1 LYLFVYKMN
10 MTSQPTEICIMP
22 TESRKRPTQQRK
34 GYPGPVVD
42 VSKKNWDITIPLISQ
57 IVIVAV
63 AIIGCISAVT
73 VAFLGSPVVPYLLPL
88 TSTPTF
94 TSVPP
99 SDTPTHTAIPSATF
113 TDTPTVV
120 ATLTPSETPT
130 PSPTSTETPVP
141 PKMVVV
147 LWANKYGGNVPFT
160 AQFSAADSY
169 VQLPDGTK
177 SYCTP
182 SACTFTWAVYYA
194 DNQQAV
200 ATPMSW
206 RETFASTFYRE
217 TLYYIQVTVCQGDI
231 CGSGQTQVEGR

>member
-1 LYLFVYKMN
+1 
-10 MTSQPTEICIMP
+10 MP

-34 GYPGPVVD
+34 SYPGPTQVEA
-42 VSKKNWDITIPLISQ
+42 KKDSNVTLVLISQ
-57 IVIVAV
+57 IVLIVT

-73 VAFLGSPVVPYLLPL
+73 VAFLGSPVVPYLFPL

-94 TSVPP
+94 TLVLP

-113 TDTPTVV
+113 TDTLTVV

-130 PSPTSTETPVP
+130 PSPTSTETPIP

-147 LWANKYGGNVPFT
+147 LWANKYAGNVPFT

-182 SACTFTWAVYYA
+182 STCTFTWAVHYA
-194 DNQQAV
+194 DNQQV
-200 ATPMSW
+200 IATPMPW

-217 TLYYIQVTVCQGDI
+217 TLYYIQVMVCQGDI